1 MIQAIHQGDRG
12 DAVREFQH
20 HLNDRLRA
28 HGDTLVPINGIAGPQ
43 LLGRAAFAAWF
54 LGALMDTV
62 RTVQGGT
69 ITVGVEQMIADPDSR
84 DEGQLERAR
93 ERRGKP
99 FPEAA
104 TSALTIITTAEWGAR
119 LPSQRITTVGAPSKI
134 IFHHTDV
141 LHPEIDHLPGDT
153 IEEAKALARAIQ
165 RDHMDN
171 RGFIDTGQNFL
182 VTRSG
187 HVLEGRHGSVDA
199 ITAGRMVDSAHCR
212 TQNHHPGIEHEHK
225 GDQQMTD
232 AQRQASVAL
241 HEFIC
246 RHTGIKPTE
255 IHPHH
260 EFDNTKC
267 PGALEPE
274 IARISAELTRRL
286 M

>member
-1 MIQAIHQGDRG
+1 METVN
-12 DAVREFQH
+12 AVLE
-20 HLNDRLRA
+20 
-28 HGDTLVPINGIAGPQ
+28 
-43 LLGRAAFAAWF
+43 
-54 LGALMDTV
+54 
-62 RTVQGGT
+62 GT
-69 ITVGVEQMIADPDSR
+69 IPAGVQQIIADPDSR
-84 DEGQLERAR
+84 EPAQLQRAR
-93 ERRGKP
+93 ERRGQP
-99 FPEAA
+99 FAGAA
-104 TSALTIITTAEWGAR
+104 AGLAIITTAEWGAR
-119 LPSQRITTVGAPSKI
+119 PPSQPITTVGQPTKI

-141 LHPEIDHLPGDT
+141 LHPEIDHVAGDT
-153 IEEAKALARAIQ
+153 LEEAKALARAIQ
-165 RDHMDN
+165 RDHMDK

-187 HVLEGRHGSVDA
+187 HVLEGRHGSLDA
-199 ITAGRMVDSAHCR
+199 ITAGRMVDSAHCVG
-212 TQNHHPGIEHEHK
+212 QNHHPGIEHEHK

-232 AQRQASVAL
+232 VQRQASLAL

-286 M
+286 G